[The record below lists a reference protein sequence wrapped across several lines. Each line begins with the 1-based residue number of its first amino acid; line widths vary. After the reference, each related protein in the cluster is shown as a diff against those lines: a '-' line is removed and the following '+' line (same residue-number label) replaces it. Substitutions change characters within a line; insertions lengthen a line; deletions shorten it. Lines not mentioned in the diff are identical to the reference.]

1 MKKYGGRR
9 KEMILLAVIVGYI
22 LGIAP
27 FVVPKVVELIQSRVK
42 RDIEAQED
50 KTTAEIVDEWLNGPQ
65 QERVDKVTQ
74 QDIYN
79 EYMTGEVTPK
89 GD

>member
-1 MKKYGGRR
+1 
-9 KEMILLAVIVGYI
+9 MILLAVIVGYI

-27 FVVPKVVELIQSRVK
+27 FVVPKVVELIQNRAK
-42 RDIEAQED
+42 RAIETQED
-50 KTTAEIVDEWLNGPQ
+50 KTTTEIIDEWLNGPQ
-65 QERVDKVTQ
+65 KEKENQVTQ

-79 EYMTGEVTPK
+79 EYVTGEVTPK

>member
-1 MKKYGGRR
+1 
-9 KEMILLAVIVGYI
+9 MILLAVIVGYI
-22 LGIAP
+22 LGITP

-42 RDIEAQED
+42 KEVAAQED
-50 KTTAEIVDEWLNGPQ
+50 KNTAEIVDEWLNGPQ

-79 EYMTGEVTPK
+79 EYVTGEVTPK

>member
-1 MKKYGGRR
+1 
-9 KEMILLAVIVGYI
+9 MILLAVIVGYI

-27 FVVPKVVELIQSRVK
+27 YVVPKIVELIQSRVK
-42 RDIEAQED
+42 RDIAAQED

-65 QERVDKVTQ
+65 QDKEDKITQ

-79 EYMTGEVTPK
+79 EYITGNVTPK

>member
-1 MKKYGGRR
+1 
-9 KEMILLAVIVGYI
+9 MILLAVIVGYI

-27 FVVPKVVELIQSRVK
+27 FVVPKIVEMKQNKTK
-42 RDIEAQED
+42 REVEVQEQED
-50 KTTAEIVDEWLNGPQ
+50 KTTTEIINEWLNGPQ
-65 QERVDKVTQ
+65 KEEENKVTQ

-79 EYMTGEVTPK
+79 EYVTGKVTPK

>member
-1 MKKYGGRR
+1 
-9 KEMILLAVIVGYI
+9 MILLAVIVGYI

-27 FVVPKVVELIQSRVK
+27 FVVPKVVELIQNRAK
-42 RDIEAQED
+42 RDIETQED
-50 KTTAEIVDEWLNGPQ
+50 KTTTEIIDEWLNGPQ
-65 QERVDKVTQ
+65 KEKENQVTQ

>member
-1 MKKYGGRR
+1 
-9 KEMILLAVIVGYI
+9 MILLAVIVGYI

-27 FVVPKVVELIQSRVK
+27 FVVPKIVEMKQSKVNK
-42 RDIEAQED
+42 EAEIEED
-50 KTTAEIVDEWLNGPQ
+50 KTATEIINEWLNGPQ
-65 QERVDKVTQ
+65 ENKEDKVTQ

-79 EYMTGEVTPK
+79 EYITGNVTPK

>member
-1 MKKYGGRR
+1 
-9 KEMILLAVIVGYI
+9 MILIAVIVGYI

-27 FVVPKVVELIQSRVK
+27 FVVPKIVEMKQNKTK
-42 RDIEAQED
+42 REVEVQED
-50 KTTAEIVDEWLNGPQ
+50 KTTTEIINEWLNGPQ
-65 QERVDKVTQ
+65 KEDEENNVTQ

-79 EYMTGEVTPK
+79 EYVTGKVTPK

>member
-1 MKKYGGRR
+1 
-9 KEMILLAVIVGYI
+9 MILLAVIVGYI

-27 FVVPKVVELIQSRVK
+27 FVVPKVVELIQNRAK
-42 RDIEAQED
+42 RNIETQED
-50 KTTAEIVDEWLNGPQ
+50 KTTTEIIDEWLNGPQ
-65 QERVDKVTQ
+65 KEKENQVTQ

-79 EYMTGEVTPK
+79 EYITGEVTPK

>member
-1 MKKYGGRR
+1 M
-9 KEMILLAVIVGYI
+9 LLIAVIVGYV

-27 FVVPKVVELIQSRVK
+27 FVVPKIIELRKNKINK
-42 RDIEAQED
+42 ETNPKDE
-50 KTTAEIVDEWLNGPQ
+50 KTQNEILDEWLNGAK
-65 QERVDKVTQ
+65 ESENKVNQ

-79 EYMTGEVTPK
+79 EYLTGETTEK